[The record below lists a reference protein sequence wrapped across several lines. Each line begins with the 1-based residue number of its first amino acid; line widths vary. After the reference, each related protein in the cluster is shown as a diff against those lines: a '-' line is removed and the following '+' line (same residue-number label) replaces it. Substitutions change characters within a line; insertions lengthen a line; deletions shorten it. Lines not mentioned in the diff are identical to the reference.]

1 MNPDAADG
9 EESSRYKNWY
19 RKTDTWKPP
28 SRGMKTLDKKK
39 LDHIEQE
46 AEAGASFLGVH
57 LFTAE
62 KQINLGT
69 PSKSWRGY
77 LWLPVG

>member
-1 MNPDAADG
+1 
-9 EESSRYKNWY
+9 
-19 RKTDTWKPP
+19 
-28 SRGMKTLDKKK
+28 MKTLDKKK

-69 PSKSWRGY
+69 PSKS
-77 LWLPVG
+77 